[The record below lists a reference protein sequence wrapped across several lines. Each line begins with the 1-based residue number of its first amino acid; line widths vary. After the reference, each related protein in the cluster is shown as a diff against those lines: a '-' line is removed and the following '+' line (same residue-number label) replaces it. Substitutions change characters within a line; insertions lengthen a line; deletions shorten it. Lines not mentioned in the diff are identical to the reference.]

1 MERKLMIRALREAR
15 GMTQTKLAEL
25 AGLSQST
32 ISVIEGG
39 GTTTTAALESIAEAL
54 ECQMADL
61 WAKEPG

>member
-1 MERKLMIRALREAR
+1 MERKLMVRALREAK
-15 GMTQTKLAEL
+15 GLTQARLAEL

-54 ECQMADL
+54 GCQMAEL
-61 WAKEPG
+61 WAREP